1 MLKNSVLLK
10 LFAVIGIGLLLA
22 GSIRAQVA
30 TYARAIPPI
39 PETAQ
44 FDIELAD
51 IYAELFPDENEM
63 FVICT
68 LWLSATYDP
77 VILKVEGNIKHMSI
91 SSSSQPNLGFYYE
104 KPYIHLNNLLPGSHQ
119 VTFTYRVKHDGITGV
134 GLVANHDLSLAGDSW
149 WYPRNVAPDPH
160 QAILNVESPQTY
172 AINANATKYKD
183 IDNNFKQL
191 RQFVLSVPAVDG
203 ITLD

>member
-1 MLKNSVLLK
+1 MPKKSWMIKFL
-10 LFAVIGIGLLLA
+10 AVIAVGFFLA

-30 TYARAIPPI
+30 TYSRAIPPI

-51 IYAELFPDENEM
+51 IYAELFPDENEA

-68 LWLSATYDP
+68 LWLSATFDP
-77 VILKVEGNIKHMSI
+77 VIVRLEGNIKHLNI
-91 SSSSQPNLGFYYE
+91 SSKSQPGISFVYE
-104 KPYIHLNNLLPGSHQ
+104 KPYIYLDNLEPGAHQ
-119 VTFTYRVKHDGITGV
+119 VTFTYRVKHDGLTSS
-134 GLVANHDLSLAGDSW
+134 GLISNTDLRLDAGSW
-149 WYPRNVAPDPH
+149 WYPRNAALDPH
-160 QAILNVESPQTY
+160 QAILNIESPQNY
-172 AINANATKYKD
+172 SVSANATIFKN

-191 RQFVLSVPAVDG
+191 RQFVLTTASSDG